1 MIYEI
6 RTPEKGNTIV
16 PKEIYYNIIDNI
28 TDYGMIIANKIET
41 STKCHIDIEWNPHEK
56 FYIPQ

>member
-1 MIYEI
+1 MTYEI
-6 RTPEKGNTIV
+6 SVCKRDIQIV
-16 PKEIYYNIIDNI
+16 DKEIYYNIVNNI
-28 TDYGMIIANKIET
+28 TDYGMIITNKIET